1 MNKKK
6 NIFGNYRDLSVLS
19 LAAILIL
26 LCGLTYGGVLD
37 KIFLPKPTAVIQAII
52 SMYHDGTLFQNIV
65 SSMRRV
71 LVGWGWSAVA
81 ALPIGLAMVMSKKFS
96 AIIQPVIEFVRYLP
110 IVALVPLT
118 VLYLGLGE
126 TEKYTIIFI
135 GTFFQLVLMVGDTIS
150 SVDKNLINAAKT
162 LGAKKWQT
170 YVWVIFPAC
179 LPGLLDAFRV
189 TIGWAWTYLVAAEMV
204 ASDSGLGYLII
215 KSQRFLAT
223 DVIFAGLILIGAIG
237 LLTDMFF
244 RLLTRIIVPWHERLG
259 D

>member
-6 NIFGNYRDLSVLS
+6 NIFGNYRYLSVLS

-26 LCGLTYGGVLD
+26 WCGLTYGGVLD

-135 GTFFQLVLMVGDTIS
+135 GTFFS
-150 SVDKNLINAAKT
+150 
-162 LGAKKWQT
+162 W
-170 YVWVIFPAC
+170 C
-179 LPGLLDAFRV
+179 
-189 TIGWAWTYLVAAEMV
+189 
-204 ASDSGLGYLII
+204 
-215 KSQRFLAT
+215 
-223 DVIFAGLILIGAIG
+223 
-237 LLTDMFF
+237 
-244 RLLTRIIVPWHERLG
+244 
-259 D
+259 

>member
-6 NIFGNYRDLSVLS
+6 NIFGNYRYLSVLS

-26 LCGLTYGGVLD
+26 WCGLTYGGVLD

-118 VLYLGLGE
+118 VL
-126 TEKYTIIFI
+126 
-135 GTFFQLVLMVGDTIS
+135 
-150 SVDKNLINAAKT
+150 
-162 LGAKKWQT
+162 
-170 YVWVIFPAC
+170 
-179 LPGLLDAFRV
+179 
-189 TIGWAWTYLVAAEMV
+189 
-204 ASDSGLGYLII
+204 
-215 KSQRFLAT
+215 
-223 DVIFAGLILIGAIG
+223 
-237 LLTDMFF
+237 
-244 RLLTRIIVPWHERLG
+244 
-259 D
+259 